1 MSSSLPPLLSCSR
14 RSPMNE
20 KTETDKRVRNCH
32 QGEMLTATM
41 EEGVDIHAYEDSLH
55 YNAYAFDVGHPNSV
69 VDTGNPLEDVVVVG
83 TKRPLEE
90 TTTAVAESDP
100 MSLATTTAAKRYKTN
115 DEGRRN
121 TAAAAATNKQWD
133 AMFERLVAF
142 KQRNGVRGTHD
153 ECRLTI
159 FARHHK
165 FLKAHI

>member
-1 MSSSLPPLLSCSR
+1 MSSSSSSVVVVF
-14 RSPMNE
+14 SPSLMNE
-20 KTETDKRVRNCH
+20 KTETDKRARNSH
-32 QGEMLTATM
+32 QGEMLTTTM

-100 MSLATTTAAKRYKTN
+100 MSLATTTAAKRYKTS

-142 KQRNGVRGTHD
+142 KQRNGVRVVQL
-153 ECRLTI
+153 LTI
-159 FARHHK
+159 STVEMFS
-165 FLKAHI
+165 